1 MTFVPSL
8 SALVPTP
15 VHTALIISHSH
26 RSFLCLTTPHIPP
39 SRSTMSSTDKTGAP
53 SKRTTFRRRSSSFL
67 AQLKAAGSRSP
78 RSSQETLPTSPGL
91 IAAHSIYSNSV
102 HYRLPHLL
110 VSVPPSSR
118 IPSTENP
125 VRQCLVGIGPILAA
139 NSNLSASP
147 QELSV
152 RFVDENSQAFK
163 GDEQINFASDLEAL
177 HTTLDKRSAS
187 TLKAYDALDTF
198 LDEGGYRDK
207 RALLHRALHQMD
219 FEDFYQSLQRPSG
232 ELVDTEW
239 RQYRSMRIKQ
249 LSDKD
254 TFNAMKGNRL
264 LIWGVYEAPRKPAD
278 VIAEYE
284 DWMIAKVGSSCRSK
298 VVEELSQG
306 GSRGAR

>member
-1 MTFVPSL
+1 M
-8 SALVPTP
+8 
-15 VHTALIISHSH
+15 
-26 RSFLCLTTPHIPP
+26 
-39 SRSTMSSTDKTGAP
+39 
-53 SKRTTFRRRSSSFL
+53 
-67 AQLKAAGSRSP
+67 
-78 RSSQETLPTSPGL
+78 
-91 IAAHSIYSNSV
+91 
-102 HYRLPHLL
+102 
-110 VSVPPSSR
+110 
-118 IPSTENP
+118 
-125 VRQCLVGIGPILAA
+125 
-139 NSNLSASP
+139 
-147 QELSV
+147 
-152 RFVDENSQAFK
+152 DENSQAFK

-187 TLKAYDALDTF
+187 ILKLYDVLDTF

-264 LIWGVYEAPRKPAD
+264 LIWGMYEDPRKPAD

-284 DWMIAKVGSSCRSK
+284 DWMIAKVGSSCRSE
-298 VVEELSQG
+298 VVEESSQG